1 MILIMP
7 RAPDVAHHDDRDG
20 HDGHEPVRWTRS
32 PMAEAGRGSAR
43 WQITMGPVTTGGKK
57 RMTRVGPN
65 TLNSA
70 DSTRYR
76 SPEHATPRQ
85 AYGNRSASPL
95 GAMAAYPAMK
105 ANDDPRNAGT
115 FPFESRWNN
124 SVPTPANS
132 SVVETGRPVSDRHQ
146 DRRAEHGE
154 HVLQSEDRHLR
165 RAELARIVNCIGA
178 VLGPHG
184 RRFLFAHLQPL
195 ISRPLRCRMLP
206 RSVIRRA
213 RLREPLASC
222 HKFAQ
227 CAMPK
232 RPSAC

>member
-1 MILIMP
+1 MTAMATMATSQLVDALPMAELA
-7 RAPDVAHHDDRDG
+7 RM
-20 HDGHEPVRWTRS
+20 S
-32 PMAEAGRGSAR
+32 PMA
-43 WQITMGPVTTGGKK
+43 ITMGPVTTGGKK
-57 RMTRVGPN
+57 RMTR
-65 TLNSA
+65 
-70 DSTRYR
+70 
-76 SPEHATPRQ
+76 
-85 AYGNRSASPL
+85 L
-95 GAMAAYPAMK
+95 GAEHLEQRGKHQVQKPGARHAQ
-105 ANDDPRNAGT
+105 AGVRQQVGLAVGRDGRI
-115 FPFESRWNN
+115 PGNESERR
-124 SVPTPANS
+124 SQERRHLPLRKQMEQQRAHAGEQQRGGDGQT
-132 SVVETGRPVSDRHQ
+132 RQDRHQ